1 MGPEVDEMD
10 RSERPRVAAVW
21 NGVRVVIAQGDITRQ
36 DTDAIVNAA
45 NTALAPGSGVDGAIQ
60 AAAGPELLREREEAR
75 RRLGGSLATGSAV
88 ATGAGRLMARRI
100 IHTAGPI
107 WGGGGHGEA
116 ELLRSSYRASL
127 RVAKEEGLAS
137 VAFPAISAGIYG
149 YPLAGAAREALGAVR
164 AELQESPGSLREIR
178 FVLFN
183 ARTMEEFERALR
195 EVDAVERLDDSS
207 DR

>member
-1 MGPEVDEMD
+1 MGL
-10 RSERPRVAAVW
+10 SEGPQMAAVW
-21 NGVRVVIAQGDITRQ
+21 NGVRVVITQGDITRQ

-75 RRLGGSLATGSAV
+75 RRLGGSLATGTAV
-88 ATGAGRLMARRI
+88 ATGAGKLSARRI
-100 IHTAGPI
+100 IRTAGPM
-107 WGGGGHGEA
+107 WVAVATVRAGTA
-116 ELLRSSYRASL
+116 ALELQASL

-149 YPLAGAAREALGAVR
+149 YPLAEAAREALMAVR
-164 AELQESPGSLREIR
+164 AELRESPGSLREIR

-183 ARTMEEFERALR
+183 AQTMEEFGLALR
-195 EVDAVERLDDSS
+195 EVDAAERLDDSS